1 MSGHILIVEDHVFFR
16 NGLRQFLEGE
26 GFQVTEAGDLET
38 AEGMVK
44 ANSFSGAIVDIVIPV
59 AEGAPP
65 RHNED
70 TGLEFA
76 GRLKQHWPG
85 VGVLILSSHPDRGH
99 IFFDWV
105 RDGYRGIGYVLK
117 DGNPEALLA
126 ALHQVIDGRVTF
138 DPQVKSERQ
147 VAQEL
152 LDRLAGDERHWVNQ
166 ALSCLPTL
174 TTREWEIAHW
184 LTASYDVR
192 AVADRLGLQPKT
204 VENNI
209 TQIYGKLGLSVMGQQ
224 APHLRPGY
232 ILTKACLIYELQHG
246 AATL

>member
-1 MSGHILIVEDHVFFR
+1 MPGHILIVEDHVFFR

-26 GFQVTEAGDLET
+26 GYQVTEAGDLEM
-38 AEGMVK
+38 AEALAD
-44 ANSFSGAIVDIVIPV
+44 ANAYDGAIVDIVIPV
-59 AEGAPP
+59 AAGAPP

-76 GRLKQHWPG
+76 GRLKRSQPG

-99 IFFDWV
+99 VFFDWV
-105 RDGYRGIGYVLK
+105 RDGHRGIGYVLK
-117 DGNPEALLA
+117 DGNPETLMA
-126 ALHQVIDGRVTF
+126 ALEQVIEGRVTF
-138 DPQVKSERQ
+138 DPQVKSERL

-152 LDRLAGDERHWVNQ
+152 LDRLAPDERHWVNLAIASLP
-166 ALSCLPTL
+166 ALTA
-174 TTREWEIAHW
+174 REWEIVHW
-184 LTASYDVR
+184 LSASYDVR

-209 TQIYGKLGLSVMGQQ
+209 TQIYGKLGLNLMAQQ